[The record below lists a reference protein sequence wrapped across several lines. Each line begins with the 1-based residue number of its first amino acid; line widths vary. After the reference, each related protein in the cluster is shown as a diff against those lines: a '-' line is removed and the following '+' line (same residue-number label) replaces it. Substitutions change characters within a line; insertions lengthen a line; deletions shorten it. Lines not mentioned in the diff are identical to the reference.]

1 MKYSIIFYNYDYDLE
16 EIIISADSEEE
27 ALYNAGIPNTE
38 VFSIEELDEAD
49 SDENEEEEVEWDDR
63 EDIHMEHSRWFDED

>member
-1 MKYSIIFYNYDYDLE
+1 MKYSIIFYNYDFDLE
-16 EIIISADSEEE
+16 EVVVSADSEEE

-49 SDENEEEEVEWDDR
+49 SEDEEEEVEWDDR
-63 EDIHMEHSRWFDED
+63 EDIHMEHSRWFDEE